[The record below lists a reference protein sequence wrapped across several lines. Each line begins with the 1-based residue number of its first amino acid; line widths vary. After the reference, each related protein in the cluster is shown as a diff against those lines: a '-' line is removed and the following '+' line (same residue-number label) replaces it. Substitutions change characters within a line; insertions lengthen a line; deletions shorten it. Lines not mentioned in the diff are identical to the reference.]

1 MKTVKDYPGR
11 ITSKINDGNFGY
23 RVYVIYDQKFPKQ
36 AEQVAK
42 IYNVHRYGHTSY
54 RSSVKI
60 GVYENRL
67 YIEQNA
73 NRRRKCIAVDDF
85 QRYMATEIALRLH
98 LGVGMY
104 KDSIRLAVDLIYQL
118 YNNNDM
124 PIVCIPFL
132 RRIKPN

>member
-1 MKTVKDYPGR
+1 MKTVKDYPGK
-11 ITSKINDGNFGY
+11 IYNKINDGNFGY
-23 RVYVIYDQKFPKQ
+23 RVDVIYDQKFPKH
-36 AEQVAK
+36 AEQVATSCEVYRQGHRSNK
-42 IYNVHRYGHTSY
+42 ILVN
-54 RSSVKI
+54 I

-67 YIEQNA
+67 YIEQRA
-73 NRRRKCIAVDDF
+73 YKRRCISVEDF

-104 KDSIRLAVDLIYQL
+104 KASIRLAVDLIYQL
-118 YNNNDM
+118 YNKNDM